1 MFIGFPGVANNT
13 ASPSANSFAF
23 NGLTSANIQTSNITC
38 SSWTISAPSITCVTS
53 SSVTS
58 GTVITFLIG
67 CSTSTGA
74 TCTSVNPIII
84 NPSKTN
90 PVGTGDLSKI
100 RVSTFDASA
109 NELDTAAVSMT
120 TIEGVVVSI
129 GVEESMTFT
138 IGGINNGQPVNTQNT
153 TGCSNTETT
162 NSGVSSTSSLV
173 SLGILGNTPKDI
185 NTKVSNIAAQLL
197 TISTN
202 ATGGY
207 VISATSSALR
217 SKTSSATIASSTT
230 PSTFPNAKPWFGLH
244 PCGLDV
250 TISTWN
256 SGANQAC
263 NSYITGSS
271 GNLCKYGWPGSTP
284 MTISSD
290 STGPVGND
298 LIPGNGYVSVQY
310 AAGVDSTIAGGE
322 YQTVITYVATPSF

>member
-1 MFIGFPGVANNT
+1 MKRLFITLLFLGAFTLLSDSQAYAASIINASDVITSSYPATPAAHTVQFTTQTTIPSNGKVFIGFPGVANNT

-217 SKTSSATIASSTT
+217 SKTSSATIA
-230 PSTFPNAKPWFGLH
+230 
-244 PCGLDV
+244 
-250 TISTWN
+250 
-256 SGANQAC
+256 
-263 NSYITGSS
+263 
-271 GNLCKYGWPGSTP
+271 
-284 MTISSD
+284 
-290 STGPVGND
+290 
-298 LIPGNGYVSVQY
+298 
-310 AAGVDSTIAGGE
+310 
-322 YQTVITYVATPSF
+322 